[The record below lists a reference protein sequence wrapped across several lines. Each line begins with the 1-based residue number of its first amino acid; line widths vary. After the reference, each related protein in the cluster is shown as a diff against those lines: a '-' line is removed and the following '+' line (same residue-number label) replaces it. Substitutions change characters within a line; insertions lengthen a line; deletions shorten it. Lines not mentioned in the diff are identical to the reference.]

1 MAKPIGK
8 QRLQD
13 WLTQFWVL
21 QFGQQIE
28 PNTNDWLLGPF
39 GSSDQIGPHFIS
51 EITER
56 ENLERAPKNQE
67 AGLLSSIHDLKLSA
81 AELNQLAPEIID
93 FYEHTAAYDLSLEVN
108 WNRSFLPFGTLVKWL
123 FSRRIQQLNI
133 PTSSNEVAAGLTN
146 ELIQLRDPKSK
157 AIKRTFWYRTLRST
171 GEVVY
176 SGIYGTSQLPNGKRV
191 VKAVF
196 PLPHGNA
203 TVLLLPS
210 VQGDG
215 SLRLSSA
222 GKKIGDSGFYFLLE
236 DDNGHYWTKF
246 IRSFKDELHVFMEKD
261 ELKAV
266 QKLTLWSVPVL
277 SFCYSMTKK
286 PQF

>member
-13 WLTQFWVL
+13 WLTQLWVL
-21 QFGQQIE
+21 QFGKRIE
-28 PNTNDWLLGPF
+28 PNAYDWLLGPF
-39 GSSDQIGPHFIS
+39 GASDQIGQHFIS
-51 EITER
+51 EIAER
-56 ENLERAPKNQE
+56 ENLERAPKNPE
-67 AGLLSSIHDLKLSA
+67 AGLLTSIHDLQLSS
-81 AELNQLAPEIID
+81 AELQGLTPEVID
-93 FYEHTAAYDLSLEVN
+93 FYEHTAAYYLSLEVN

-133 PTSSNEVAAGLTN
+133 PTTSNEVAAGLTN

-157 AIKRTFWYRTLRST
+157 AIKRTFWFRTLRST

-210 VQGDG
+210 VQADG

-236 DDNGHYWTKF
+236 DANGHYWTKF
-246 IRSFKDELHVFMEKD
+246 IRSFKDELHIFMEND

-266 QKLTLWSVPVL
+266 QKLTLWSFPVL
-277 SFCYSMTKK
+277 RFSYKIQK
-286 PQF
+286 V

>member
-1 MAKPIGK
+1 
-8 QRLQD
+8 
-13 WLTQFWVL
+13 
-21 QFGQQIE
+21 
-28 PNTNDWLLGPF
+28 
-39 GSSDQIGPHFIS
+39 
-51 EITER
+51 
-56 ENLERAPKNQE
+56 
-67 AGLLSSIHDLKLSA
+67 
-81 AELNQLAPEIID
+81 
-93 FYEHTAAYDLSLEVN
+93 
-108 WNRSFLPFGTLVKWL
+108 VKWL

-133 PTSSNEVAAGLTN
+133 PTTSNEVAAGLTN

-171 GEVVY
+171 DEVVY

-210 VQGDG
+210 VQADG

-236 DDNGHYWTKF
+236 DANGHYWTKF
-246 IRSFKDELHVFMEKD
+246 IRSFKDELHVFKD
-261 ELKAV
+261 KEQLKAV
-266 QKLTLWSVPVL
+266 QKLTLWSFPVL
-277 SFCYSMTKK
+277 HFSYKIQK
-286 PQF
+286 V